1 MLFVEHNV
9 TFKGDLQSAWDK
21 LVDWKRIPEWDI
33 FVDSVQF
40 DGPLKVGSV
49 GQLKSRDGHNYNLTV
64 TDFNPL
70 NNYSDEIS
78 IMGSKFIF
86 YHELSEKTP
95 GEITMRFTI
104 SANGF
109 IAFIFQYPINN
120 ALALKLPILMDNF
133 KLQYE
138 ESLQRSTEVSG

>member
-1 MLFVEHNV
+1 MVVVEHSV

-21 LVDWKRIPEWDI
+21 LVDLSRMHEWDI
-33 FVDSVQF
+33 FVDSVEF

-49 GQLKSRDGHNYNLTV
+49 GNLKSRDGHHYVLTV

-70 NNYSDEIS
+70 ENYSDEIS
-78 IMGSKFIF
+78 VMGSKFIF

-104 SANGF
+104 TAKGF
-109 IAFIFQYPINN
+109 IAFIFQYPIKN
-120 ALALKLPILMDNF
+120 AFEQKLPILMDSF
-133 KLQYE
+133 KRQYE
-138 ESLQRSTEVSG
+138 EAAQKSAS

>member
-1 MLFVEHNV
+1 MVFVEHSV

-21 LVDWKRIPEWDI
+21 LVDWKRMRDWDI
-33 FVDSVQF
+33 FIDEVKF

-49 GQLKSRDGHNYNLTV
+49 GQLKARDGHIYVLTV
-64 TDFNPL
+64 TDLNSP

-78 IMGSKFIF
+78 IMGSRFVF
-86 YHELSEKTP
+86 FHELSEKTP

-104 SANGF
+104 SATGL

-120 ALALKLPILMDNF
+120 AFALKLPILMDNF
-133 KLQYE
+133 KQQYE
-138 ESLQRSTEVSG
+138 ESFQKSKT

>member
-1 MLFVEHNV
+1 MVFVEHTV

-21 LVDWKRIPEWDI
+21 LVDVKRMPDWDI
-33 FVDSVQF
+33 FIDSVQF

-49 GQLKSRDGHNYNLTV
+49 GQLKSRDGHNYALTV
-64 TDFNPL
+64 TDLNPL
-70 NNYSDEIS
+70 SNYSDEIS
-78 IMGSKFIF
+78 IMGSKFVF

-109 IAFIFQYPINN
+109 IAFIFGYPIKN
-120 ALALKLPILMDNF
+120 AFAQKLPILMDNF
-133 KLQYE
+133 KRQYE
-138 ESLQRSTEVSG
+138 ESLQQSKT